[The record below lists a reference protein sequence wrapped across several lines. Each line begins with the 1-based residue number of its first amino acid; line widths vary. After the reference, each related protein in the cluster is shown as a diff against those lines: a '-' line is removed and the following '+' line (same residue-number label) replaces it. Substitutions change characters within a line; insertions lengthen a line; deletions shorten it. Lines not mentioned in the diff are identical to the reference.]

1 MISEIENVRN
11 IANNLSVTNLE
22 KDLECEEYSGY
33 NFHLDNFPVKF
44 RKAKVTPKKVGLF
57 VTLWKRNNKKQTE
70 PFHENDHF
78 QFYIISVQEET
89 NFGFFLFS
97 KQILTDQKILSSQK
111 AVGKRGFRVYP
122 NWVQTNNKQAEKTQS
137 WQRNYFISLADNR
150 SENTEKINRIL
161 AGNY

>member
-11 IANNLSVTNLE
+11 ITNNLSVTNLE
-22 KDLECEEYSGY
+22 KDLECEEYLGY
-33 NFHLDNFPVKF
+33 NFNLGNLEVKF

-57 VTLWKRNNKKQTE
+57 VTLWRRNNEKQTE
-70 PFHENDHF
+70 PFHANDQF
-78 QFYIISVQEET
+78 QFYIISVQEAT

-97 KQILTDQKILSSQK
+97 KQILINQKILSSQRTI
-111 AVGKRGFRVYP
+111 GKRGFRVYP

-137 WQRNYFISLADNR
+137 WQTNYFIDLSDNI